1 MTGRLADINARIDT
15 VHKLEAV
22 IKAMRGIAAAR
33 VQEANQHL
41 QSVRTYASTLGA
53 GIAEV
58 LALSPPSDA
67 QTKHGQSAAILF
79 AAEQGFAGSF
89 SDRVF
94 DAFGRL
100 SGPIQLFLVGT
111 RGLPEAEERGFPI
124 AWQTPMISSPAQA
137 PALASR
143 LSDVVFDRIR
153 MGAFDAITVLHA
165 VPGGSHQGEMM
176 VKSLMPFDFKR
187 FPRNNTTEPPELTMP
202 PAALLRDL
210 IEEYVFAELVEATLL
225 SFAAENEARMRAMIA
240 AQDNTAET
248 LASMLATSRQLR
260 QEEITEEIIE
270 LAVSGLQRG

>member
-15 VHKLEAV
+15 VHKLDAV

-33 VQEANQHL
+33 VREAHQHL
-41 QSVRTYASTLGA
+41 QSVRTYASTLGV

-58 LALSPPSDA
+58 LALAPPLDVPA
-67 QTKHGQSAAILF
+67 IQGQSAAIVF

-94 DAFGRL
+94 DAFERL
-100 SGPIQLFLVGT
+100 SGPVQLFTIGS
-111 RGLPEAEERGFPI
+111 RGLPEAEERGIPVV
-124 AWQTPMISSPAQA
+124 WQAQMISGPAQA
-137 PALASR
+137 PALAS
-143 LSDVVFDRIR
+143 LISDMVFDGIR
-153 MGAFDAITVLHA
+153 RGTLGAITVLHA
-165 VPGGSHQGEMM
+165 VPGGSHQGDIMM
-176 VKSLMPFDFKR
+176 KALMPFDFGR
-187 FPRNNTTEPPELTMP
+187 FPCLKTAEPPELTVP
-202 PAALLRDL
+202 PAVLLQDL
-210 IEEYVFAELVEATLL
+210 IEEYVFAQLVEATLL

-248 LASMLATSRQLR
+248 LAAMMATSRQLR